1 MDDLFKWAKKYSM
14 LEDDVRTTTQQV
26 LVTSQPAKN
35 DSTKGSKT
43 TSQRRQM
50 GKGQDGQQHS
60 NQANLILL
68 NISYEKLLPMICE
81 LSDFNWLKPIKMDLA
96 KRDQSIKCAYH
107 KEQSNTKVSTI

>member
-1 MDDLFKWAKKYSM
+1 M
-14 LEDDVRTTTQQV
+14 LEDDVRSTTQQV

-60 NQANLILL
+60 NQANLIL

-96 KRDQSIKCAYH
+96 KRDRSIKCAYH